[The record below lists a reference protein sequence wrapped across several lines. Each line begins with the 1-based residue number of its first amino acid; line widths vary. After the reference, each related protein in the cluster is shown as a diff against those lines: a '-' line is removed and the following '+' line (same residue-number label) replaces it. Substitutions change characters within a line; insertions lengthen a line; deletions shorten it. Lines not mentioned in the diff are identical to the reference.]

1 MQYYAQWIFQEI
13 FYIDTCVS
21 NDKIELIFYCTMG
34 LCINRTTQQMSLKA
48 NSSEPCTLLG
58 TLLLTSEMLSVK
70 VINLIIFIEK
80 KIRAHFLAQKITTYM
95 DEVVL

>member
-21 NDKIELIFYCTMG
+21 NDKIELIFHFG

-58 TLLLTSEMLSVK
+58 TLLLTSEMLSVI

-95 DEVVL
+95 DEFVL